1 MANELTQLNQQSNSS
16 EIRLSTAMQ
25 WAERVA
31 AAWNKSVAS
40 IMATAE
46 AVQQADKALLSKP
59 AERDLYL
66 KELQKRG
73 ISAATVSKLRG
84 IGASKNFQPE
94 HYECLPAS
102 YNYLYELADL
112 KPHEYEKVY
121 TKLSEGKEF
130 KEAALV
136 LSKRKKKK
144 GEKQKVL
151 FTVYAETEKLTS
163 ADKRAFAAFVDSYA
177 RRNIISIRKTP
188 SFNRLFDEEVE

>member
-1 MANELTQLNQQSNSS
+1 MSNDVVQLGKLSAANEK
-16 EIRLSTAMQ
+16 RPSTAVE
-25 WAERVA
+25 WADRVA
-31 AAWNKSVAS
+31 SAWNKSVAS
-40 IMATAE
+40 IMETAE
-46 AVQQADKALLSKP
+46 AVQEADRALLSRP

-73 ISAATVSKLRG
+73 ISAATISKLRG
-84 IGASKNFQPE
+84 IGASKNFLPE

-136 LSKRKKKK
+136 LSKRKKTK
-144 GEKQKVL
+144 GKKQKVL
-151 FTVYAETEKLTS
+151 FTVSAETEKLTS
-163 ADKRAFAAFVDSYA
+163 ADKKAFAAFVDGYA

-188 SFNRLFDEEVE
+188 SFKRLFAEDVE